1 MNRGRQVQSY
11 GQLSQQR
18 HQLLA
23 LIWCESHRQCSLVK
37 SRYVRQLTHNP
48 LSLQRQMESTHPTIG
63 WIAAPLEQAA
73 LLEIVD
79 ERDDVTRGYAQRP
92 YQYLLWLAL
101 SGGHVQEHCCLA
113 HVEAQARE
121 ALRPKR
127 VRMPPERR

>member
-1 MNRGRQVQSY
+1 MS
-11 GQLSQQR
+11 
-18 HQLLA
+18 
-23 LIWCESHRQCSLVK
+23 

-79 ERDDVTRGYAQRP
+79 ERDDATRGYVQRP
-92 YQYLLWLAL
+92 YKYLLWLAL

-121 ALRPKR
+121 ALRPTR